1 MVGEDVEYLEDPAS
15 NRLSVAFPVV
25 ALAAGPE
32 QITMEIR
39 FMCLSSDDG
48 GISKRPTKVIFT
60 MEDNDGQVLGRK
72 EFVVRICTNP
82 KRDKKADHRNLQ
94 RARDCKR
101 FSK

>member
-1 MVGEDVEYLEDPAS
+1 MMTSTPKVKS
-15 NRLSVAFPVV
+15 VV
-25 ALAAGPE
+25 APAASSE
-32 QITMEIR
+32 QITKEIR

-101 FSK
+101 LSK